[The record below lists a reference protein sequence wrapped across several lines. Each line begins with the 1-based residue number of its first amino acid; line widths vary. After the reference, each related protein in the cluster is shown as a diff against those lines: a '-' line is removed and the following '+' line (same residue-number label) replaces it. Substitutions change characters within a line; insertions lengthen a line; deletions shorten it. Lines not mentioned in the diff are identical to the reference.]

1 MSSEKG
7 NVARKRAQKHQNIIR
22 FKNDKY
28 DKSEKLKIILGS
40 PKSGAV
46 VFKADSALA
55 NPEISH
61 GVSSK
66 SCAPNWK
73 RTACG
78 NRTLES
84 ANRLNAMVHTGVCKR
99 CKEVLEWK
107 IKYNKYKPLNQ
118 ARKCVKCLQKTVKD
132 SYHVMCKPC
141 AFKLELCAKCGKKEE
156 IANPLSSAEDQR
168 ENGDAEINPGRR
180 SRIRSGKGDDDDD
193 GNNSIDDSDFDSDEG
208 SDEKDQDH
216 SVRSPLTRLPTPHT
230 DTTSQ
235 KEKATNTEE
244 IEAHG
249 VPDISTLTLDV

>member
-28 DKSEKLKIILGS
+28 DKSEKMK
-40 PKSGAV
+40 
-46 VFKADSALA
+46 
-55 NPEISH
+55 
-61 GVSSK
+61 
-66 SCAPNWK
+66 
-73 RTACG
+73 
-78 NRTLES
+78 
-84 ANRLNAMVHTGVCKR
+84 RLNAMVHTGVCKR

-118 ARKCVKCLQKTVKD
+118 ARKCVRCLQKTVKD

-156 IANPLSSAEDQR
+156 IVNPLSSAEDQR

-180 SRIRSGKGDDDDD
+180 SRIRSGKGDDDDND

-208 SDEKDQDH
+208 NDEKDQDH
-216 SVRSPLTRLPTPHT
+216 SLRSPLTCLPTPHMNT
-230 DTTSQ
+230 ILQ

-244 IEAHG
+244 IKAHG
-249 VPDISTLTLDV
+249 GPDISTLTLDV